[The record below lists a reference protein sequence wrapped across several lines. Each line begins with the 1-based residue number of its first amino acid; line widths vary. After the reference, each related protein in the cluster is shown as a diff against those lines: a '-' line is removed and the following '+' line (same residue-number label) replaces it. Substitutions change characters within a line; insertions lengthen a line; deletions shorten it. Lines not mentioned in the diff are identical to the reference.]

1 MNESALGPKL
11 SCTESVSEN
20 VKKAR
25 QKKTKRKKKERQPGL
40 IKIKK
45 KKQKKKRRV
54 IGKRT
59 KAVVE
64 RNKNSKDIVTVL
76 I

>member
-1 MNESALGPKL
+1 MGPKL

-45 KKQKKKRRV
+45 KTEEEKKGDRKTNESCS
-54 IGKRT
+54 RT
-59 KAVVE
+59 E
-64 RNKNSKDIVTVL
+64 
-76 I
+76 

>member
-1 MNESALGPKL
+1 MGPKL

-45 KKQKKKRRV
+45 KQKKKRRV

-64 RNKNSKDIVTVL
+64 RSKNSRNIVTVL